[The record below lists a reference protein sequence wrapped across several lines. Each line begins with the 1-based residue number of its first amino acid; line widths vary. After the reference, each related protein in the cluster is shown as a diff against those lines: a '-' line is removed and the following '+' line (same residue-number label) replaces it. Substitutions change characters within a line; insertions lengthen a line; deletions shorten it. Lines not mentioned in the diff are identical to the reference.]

1 MTRLRSHLADVLIVL
16 LLVLAEVDVLVSD
29 LDGPKVA
36 LLLFPIGWTLPLLA
50 RRRAPILASL
60 TVLGS
65 LAIEA
70 QVAYDGTER
79 QVVLIT
85 AIMAFYTLG
94 RRVERERALLAGAV
108 GLLLGLVLIAADSG
122 PIKAD
127 GIIFLAVVS
136 IAPFAGGMAVR
147 ARELESEQHAGRAE
161 RLEREQEERERAA
174 VAEERARIAR
184 ELHDMIGHAI
194 SVITVQ
200 AGAARLQLDAD
211 PEKAREP
218 LQAIEDT
225 GHETLAEMR
234 RLIGILR
241 DMGEPGLAPQ
251 PGLGQ
256 LDRLVQGVRDSG
268 LPVELRREGDPAAPL
283 PPNVDLA
290 AYRIVQEALTNALKH
305 GGRGPTTVTVQFA
318 LRSLA
323 LEITSP
329 GGPTVQGNGHGLVGM
344 RERVDQCGGELH
356 VGETAAGG
364 YAFRAVLPL

>member
-1 MTRLRSHLADVLIVL
+1 
-16 LLVLAEVDVLVSD
+16 
-29 LDGPKVA
+29 
-36 LLLFPIGWTLPLLA
+36 
-50 RRRAPILASL
+50 
-60 TVLGS
+60 
-65 LAIEA
+65 
-70 QVAYDGTER
+70 
-79 QVVLIT
+79 VVLIT

-94 RRVERERALLAGAV
+94 RRVELERALLAAAV
-108 GLLLGLVLIAADSG
+108 GLLLGVVLVLADTG
-122 PIKAD
+122 PITASQV
-127 GIIFLAVVS
+127 IFLAVIS
-136 IAPFAGGMAVR
+136 AAPFGAGVAVR
-147 ARELESEQHAGRAE
+147 NRELESEEHADRAE

-174 VAEERARIAR
+174 VAEERARLAR
-184 ELHDMIGHAI
+184 ELHDMIGHAV

-200 AGAARLQLDAD
+200 AGAARLLLDDD
-211 PEKAREP
+211 PEKARGP

-268 LPVELRREGDPAAPL
+268 LPVELHREGDPAATL
-283 PPNVDLA
+283 PPDIDLA

-318 LRSLA
+318 LHSLA
-323 LEITSP
+323 LEIEST
-329 GGPTVQGNGHGLVGM
+329 GGTGVKGNGHGLVGM
-344 RERVDQCGGELH
+344 RERVTQCGGELH

-364 YAFRAVLPL
+364 YAVRAVLPL